1 MRKLSHHPKALIAP
15 FIGLGLGVA
24 SAQEDPSLHGQ
35 PILIPSQSSV
45 YNQNSVF
52 LPTPPTVSGQD
63 VVRSADG
70 GSCQSAIASG
80 GPYMDFG
87 VIGSE
92 DFYDRST
99 AALYGRLV
107 VPLGKRARRVDC
119 TKLYELEISRMR
131 MEIDLLRM
139 GTMMP
144 PQQASLVSSGVSSEA
159 GGEGLPDRQGGQ
171 PSGVAIGTEAKG
183 NATAQRSDPPVPK
196 VTHPTALAPIPAQA
210 RSLDV
215 ALAEIAAPPPPRRK
229 TKRTKDAPD
238 PKFYAQIGAF
248 STPARASAALKQL
261 DRGARSEVRIHDTG
275 TNIFFRALLGPYTYQ
290 EAGRLCQRLPSCLV
304 TEG

>member
-1 MRKLSHHPKALIAP
+1 MRKLSHHPKAFIAP
-15 FIGLGLGVA
+15 LMGLAGVA
-24 SAQEDPSLHGQ
+24 AAAAQEDPSLHGQ

-144 PQQASLVSSGVSSEA
+144 PQQAL
-159 GGEGLPDRQGGQ
+159 QH
-171 PSGVAIGTEAKG
+171 PSGIGFEADGGTHAANANQEREQKGASIGREAEEPVAVKYREPLA
-183 NATAQRSDPPVPK
+183 
-196 VTHPTALAPIPAQA
+196 PTPTLAPIPSQA

-215 ALAEIAAPPPPRRK
+215 ALAQIAASPPSRK
-229 TKRTKDAPD
+229 KIKPTKKISNPSY
-238 PKFYAQIGAF
+238 FAQVGAF

-261 DRGARSEVRIHDTG
+261 AKGAPSEVRMHDTG
-275 TNIFFRALLGPYTYQ
+275 TDIFFRALIGPYTYK
-290 EAGRLCQRLPSCLV
+290 EADRACKRLPSCLI